1 MYLRKL
7 SLINFKNLE
16 QESLQLEQGINC
28 FVGNN
33 GTCKTNI
40 VDAIYY
46 LSMCKS
52 ALGMSDGQCI
62 RHGENFFVVEG
73 SYTTP
78 DQRREQISCT
88 FQRGA
93 QKVMKRNG
101 KAYER
106 LSEHVGLIPVV
117 IVSPADS
124 VLITDAAEERRRY
137 LNAFISQ
144 LDNEYLSAIIRYNEV
159 LATRN
164 KYLKMGSEEYMLQ
177 IYDQQLAAVSGKI
190 HEARQQMVEQLLPV
204 VCEYYKALSG
214 DREEVSLAYR
224 SELNEK
230 PMLDVLAES
239 RGRDLAN
246 GFTTCGLHRD
256 DIVLTIGGMPLRKYG
271 SQGQQKSFIIALKL
285 AQYHIIHKQ
294 TGQVPILLLDDVF
307 DKLDEGRVGELLR
320 LVSGEEFGQ
329 IVITDC
335 NRERMERLLQ
345 SSGCPYKIFDVTYGK
360 VLGQETETASTE
372 TAE

>member
-1 MYLRKL
+1 ME
-7 SLINFKNLE
+7 FDT
-16 QESLQLEQGINC
+16 GINC
-28 FVGNN
+28 FVGEN

-62 RHGENFFVVEG
+62 RHGESFFVVEG
-73 SYTTP
+73 SYTTAE
-78 DQRREQISCT
+78 QRREQISCT
-88 FQRGA
+88 FQRGS

-144 LDNEYLSAIIRYNEV
+144 LDSDYLAAMIRYNEV

-164 KYLKMGSEEYMLQ
+164 RYLKMNSEEYMLQ
-177 IYDQQLAAVSGKI
+177 IYDQQLSAVAGKI
-190 HEARQQMVEQLLPV
+190 HEARRRMVERLLPV
-204 VCEYYKALSG
+204 VCDYYKALSG
-214 DREEVSLAYR
+214 DREQVSLAYR
-224 SELNEK
+224 SELNERS
-230 PMLDVLAES
+230 MLEVLAEA

-285 AQYHIIHKQ
+285 AQYHIIHEQ
-294 TGQVPILLLDDVF
+294 CGEAPILLLDDLF

-329 IVITDC
+329 IFITDC

-345 SSGCPYKIFDVTYGK
+345 RSGCAHRIFEVTYGK
-360 VLGQETETASTE
+360 VLGGEATP
-372 TAE
+372 TAEQHTQEKEEEQ